1 MEKHLYG
8 QILYY
13 YFPKQNKEVFLTL
26 DFKQKKEIRLNIS
39 KAWMKI
45 INYKFQSVEEWI
57 NEHLTKLKRI
67 QKRELTIT
75 VSNVKDIGLFI
86 CSGK

>member
-45 INYKFQSVEEWI
+45 INYKFKSVEEWI